1 MINFDKILNREHIKK
16 QIKDFLINFE
26 NNKTDIT
33 IYRGIY
39 IYGDSGSGKTYFIEN
54 LLKSIN
60 YDIILYNAS
69 DIRNKNIIDNIT
81 ENNMSNQNVVSLF
94 QKKKRN
100 IAIIMDEIDGM
111 NSGDKG
117 GINTLIKIIRPKK
130 TKKQK
135 LEEISSVPIICIG
148 NNQTDKKIKEL
159 MKNCL
164 SIELKSPTNMQIKN
178 ILTSTFIELKSSK
191 RKNLLNTFI
200 NYIDCDMR
208 KFNTVKNI
216 YNKNM
221 NDNNVINES
230 IILKYF
236 ESKTLTNDVKEITN
250 NIINNNYSI
259 NDHNKIL
266 GETERT
272 TVALIWHENIVDYLP
287 ESKIEA
293 INLYLRVLDNIC
305 FSDYIDRIT
314 FQKQI
319 WQFNEMS
326 SLIKTFYNNFIVN
339 NKNTDNSD
347 NGDNVY
353 NVNNVDNLDN
363 LNNDSS
369 NIENIENIRFTKI
382 LTKYST
388 EYNNFLFIQ
397 MFCQEL
403 MLDKNDMIN
412 YFIYLKDNETEEK
425 ILQLYEHTKI
435 KKLDINRLYRYID
448 C

>member
-1 MINFDKILNREHIKK
+1 MINFDKILNRENIKE
-16 QIKDFLINFE
+16 QIKDFLHNFE
-26 NNKTDIT
+26 KNKSDIT
-33 IYRGIY
+33 IQRGIY
-39 IYGDSGSGKTYFIEN
+39 IYGNSGSGKTYFIEDI
-54 LLKSIN
+54 LKSIN
-60 YDIILYNAS
+60 YDTILYNAS

-81 ENNMSNQNVVSLF
+81 QNNMSNQNVVSLF
-94 QKKKRN
+94 QGKKKN
-100 IAIIMDEIDGM
+100 IAIVMDEIDGM

-164 SIELKSPTNMQIKN
+164 SIELKSPTTIQIKN
-178 ILTSTFIELKSSK
+178 ILMLTFTELKSNK
-191 RKNLLNTFI
+191 RKKLLSTFI

-216 YNKNM
+216 YGKNTNITNII
-221 NDNNVINES
+221 NDS

-236 ESKTLTNDVKEITN
+236 ESETLTNDVKEITN
-250 NIINNNYSI
+250 NIITNNYSI
-259 NDHNKIL
+259 DDHNKIL

-287 ESKIEA
+287 KPKIIA
-293 INLYLRVLDNIC
+293 INIYLKVLDNIC

-326 SLIKTFYNNFIVN
+326 SLIKTFYNNFIINN
-339 NKNTDNSD
+339 NKTETLIKPISK
-347 NGDNVY
+347 
-353 NVNNVDNLDN
+353 
-363 LNNDSS
+363 
-369 NIENIENIRFTKI
+369 NISKNITENITENKEVTSIIQDIRFTKI

-388 EYNNFLFIQ
+388 EYNNFLFVQ

-403 MLDKNDMIN
+403 MMDKNDMIN
-412 YFIYLKDNETEEK
+412 YFIYLKDNDIEDK
-425 ILQLYEHTKI
+425 ITQIYEHTNI

-448 C
+448 I

>member
-1 MINFDKILNREHIKK
+1 MINYDKILNRENIKE
-16 QIKDFLINFE
+16 QIKDFLYNFE
-26 NNKTDIT
+26 KNKSDIT
-33 IYRGIY
+33 IQRGIY
-39 IYGDSGSGKTYFIEN
+39 IYGNSGSGKTYFIEDI
-54 LLKSIN
+54 LKSIN
-60 YDIILYNAS
+60 YDTILYNAS

-81 ENNMSNQNVVSLF
+81 QNNMSNQNVVSLF
-94 QKKKRN
+94 QGKKKN
-100 IAIIMDEIDGM
+100 IAIVMDEIDGM

-164 SIELKSPTNMQIKN
+164 SIELKSPTTIQIKN
-178 ILTSTFIELKSSK
+178 ILMYTFTELKNNK
-191 RKNLLNTFI
+191 KKKLLSTFI

-216 YNKNM
+216 YGKNKNKTDII
-221 NDNNVINES
+221 NDS

-250 NIINNNYSI
+250 NIITNNYSI
-259 NDHNKIL
+259 DDHNTIL

-287 ESKIEA
+287 KHKINA
-293 INLYLRVLDNIC
+293 INTYLKVLDNIC

-326 SLIKTFYNNFIVN
+326 SLIKTFYNNFIINN
-339 NKNTDNSD
+339 NKTATISKNNSKKD
-347 NGDNVY
+347 CIIKNIFTIESNDD
-353 NVNNVDNLDN
+353 NNVKED
-363 LNNDSS
+363 
-369 NIENIENIRFTKI
+369 IRFTKI

-403 MLDKNDMIN
+403 MMDKNDMIN
-412 YFIYLKDNETEEK
+412 YFIYLKDNEVEDK
-425 ILQLYEHTKI
+425 ITQIYEHTNI

-448 C
+448 I

>member
-1 MINFDKILNREHIKK
+1 MINFDKILNRENIKE
-16 QIKDFLINFE
+16 QIKDFLHNFE
-26 NNKTDIT
+26 KNKSDIT
-33 IYRGIY
+33 IHRGIY
-39 IYGDSGSGKTYFIEN
+39 IYGNSGSGKTYFIEDI
-54 LLKSIN
+54 LKSIN
-60 YDIILYNAS
+60 YDTILYNAS

-81 ENNMSNQNVVSLF
+81 QNNMSNQNVVSLF
-94 QKKKRN
+94 QGKKKN
-100 IAIIMDEIDGM
+100 IAIVMDEIDGM

-164 SIELKSPTNMQIKN
+164 SIELKSPTTNQIKN
-178 ILTSTFIELKSSK
+178 ILMSTFTELKSNK
-191 RKNLLNTFI
+191 KKNLLKTFI

-216 YNKNM
+216 YGKNTDTT
-221 NDNNVINES
+221 NIINES

-250 NIINNNYSI
+250 NIISNNYSI
-259 NDHNKIL
+259 DDHNKIL

-272 TVALIWHENIVDYLP
+272 TVALIWHENIIDYLP
-287 ESKIEA
+287 ETKINA
-293 INLYLRVLDNIC
+293 INLYLKVLDNIC

-326 SLIKTFYNNFIVN
+326 SLIKTFYNNFIINN
-339 NKNTDNSD
+339 NKTEPI
-347 NGDNVY
+347 GITE
-353 NVNNVDNLDN
+353 NNEYTSIIQD
-363 LNNDSS
+363 
-369 NIENIENIRFTKI
+369 IRFTKI

-403 MLDKNDMIN
+403 MMDKNDMIN
-412 YFIYLKDNETEEK
+412 YFIYLRDNDIEDK
-425 ILQLYEHTKI
+425 ITQIYEHTNI

-448 C
+448 Y

>member
-1 MINFDKILNREHIKK
+1 MINYDKILNRENIKE
-16 QIKDFLINFE
+16 QIKDFLYNFE
-26 NNKTDIT
+26 KNKSDIT
-33 IYRGIY
+33 IQRGIY
-39 IYGDSGSGKTYFIEN
+39 IYGNSGSGKTYFIEDI
-54 LLKSIN
+54 LKSIN
-60 YDIILYNAS
+60 YDTILYNAS

-81 ENNMSNQNVVSLF
+81 QNNMSNQNVVSLF
-94 QKKKRN
+94 QGKKKN
-100 IAIIMDEIDGM
+100 IAIVMDEIDGM

-164 SIELKSPTNMQIKN
+164 SIELKSPTTIQIKN
-178 ILTSTFIELKSSK
+178 ILMYTFTELKNNK
-191 RKNLLNTFI
+191 KKKLLSTFI

-216 YNKNM
+216 YGKNKNKTDII
-221 NDNNVINES
+221 NDS

-250 NIINNNYSI
+250 NIITNNYSI
-259 NDHNKIL
+259 DDHNTIL

-287 ESKIEA
+287 KHKINA
-293 INLYLRVLDNIC
+293 INTYLKVLDNIC

-326 SLIKTFYNNFIVN
+326 SLIKTFYNNFIINN
-339 NKNTDNSD
+339 NKTATISKNNSKTKCIIKNIFTIESND
-347 NGDNVY
+347 D
-353 NVNNVDNLDN
+353 NNVKED
-363 LNNDSS
+363 
-369 NIENIENIRFTKI
+369 IRFTKI

-403 MLDKNDMIN
+403 MMDKNDMIN
-412 YFIYLKDNETEEK
+412 YFIYLKDNEVEDK
-425 ILQLYEHTKI
+425 ITQIYEHTNI

-448 C
+448 I

>member
-1 MINFDKILNREHIKK
+1 MINFDKILNRENIKE
-16 QIKDFLINFE
+16 QIKDFLHNFE
-26 NNKTDIT
+26 KNKSDIT
-33 IYRGIY
+33 IQRGIY
-39 IYGDSGSGKTYFIEN
+39 IYGNSGSGKTHFIEDI
-54 LLKSIN
+54 LKSIN

-81 ENNMSNQNVVSLF
+81 QNNMSNQNVVSLF
-94 QKKKRN
+94 QGKKKN
-100 IAIIMDEIDGM
+100 IAIVMDEIDGM

-164 SIELKSPTNMQIKN
+164 SIELKSPTTNQIKN
-178 ILTSTFIELKSSK
+178 ILMLTFTELKSNK
-191 RKNLLNTFI
+191 RKKLLSTFI

-216 YNKNM
+216 YGKNTDTT
-221 NDNNVINES
+221 NIINET

-250 NIINNNYSI
+250 NIITNNYSI
-259 NDHNKIL
+259 DDHNTIL

-287 ESKIEA
+287 KSKSNA
-293 INLYLRVLDNIC
+293 INIYLKVLDNIC

-326 SLIKTFYNNFIVN
+326 SLIKTF
-339 NKNTDNSD
+339 
-347 NGDNVY
+347 
-353 NVNNVDNLDN
+353 
-363 LNNDSS
+363 
-369 NIENIENIRFTKI
+369 
-382 LTKYST
+382 
-388 EYNNFLFIQ
+388 
-397 MFCQEL
+397 
-403 MLDKNDMIN
+403 
-412 YFIYLKDNETEEK
+412 
-425 ILQLYEHTKI
+425 
-435 KKLDINRLYRYID
+435 
-448 C
+448 